1 MQQIFFAG
9 NIKFLRDRKKLSQ
22 EALAARLGLTRAK
35 LAAIEAGNTK
45 SPQPEDYLKFSEF
58 FKISIDTLLKIDL
71 SNLGELKIRE
81 LESGNDVYI
90 RGGNLRVLAI
100 SVDRSNNEN
109 VEYVPVK
116 AKAGYMAGYNDP
128 EFIAGLP
135 KYSLPNLPA
144 QGTFRIFPSTGD
156 SMLPVPEGS
165 DIIAQYVP
173 DWTDIKAD
181 TPCIVILKGQQ
192 DFVFKMA
199 TMNPEGTILLK
210 SLNPVYKPYPVEASD
225 VMEIWLF
232 YAYTSREFPEAQPEM
247 STVLTAIQNLEEKIG
262 QFAANSRGIGN
273 KKEHAA
279 TQGKI
284 LSE

>member
-1 MQQIFFAG
+1 MNLKMQRIFFAG
-9 NIKFLRDRKKLSQ
+9 NIKFLRERKKMSQ
-22 EALAARLGLTRAK
+22 EALAAQLGLTRAK

-45 SPQPEDYLKFSEF
+45 SPQPEDYLNFSDF

-71 SNLGELKIRE
+71 PKLGELKIRE

-100 SVDRSNNEN
+100 SVDKSNNEN

-128 EFIAGLP
+128 EFIAALP

-165 DIIAQYVP
+165 DIIAQYVQ
-173 DWTDIKAD
+173 DWSVIKPD
-181 TPCIVILKGQQ
+181 TPCVVILKGQQ
-192 DFVFKMA
+192 DFVFKLVTLNA
-199 TMNPEGTILLK
+199 DGTILLK
-210 SLNPVYKPYPVEASD
+210 SLNPVYKPYSVEASD
-225 VMEIWLF
+225 VMEIWRF
-232 YAYTSREFPEAQPEM
+232 YAYTSREFPEAKPEM
-247 STVLTAIQNLEEKIG
+247 ATVLNAIRTLEEKIG
-262 QFAANSRGIGN
+262 KMAGESQ
-273 KKEHAA
+273 
-279 TQGKI
+279 
-284 LSE
+284 

>member
-1 MQQIFFAG
+1 MNDKSQKIFFAS
-9 NIKFLRDRKKLSQ
+9 NIKFLRERKKMSQ
-22 EALAARLGLTRAK
+22 ETLASTLGLTRAK

-45 SPQPEDYLKFSEF
+45 SPQPEDYLGFSEF

-71 SNLGELKIRE
+71 SKLGELKMRD
-81 LESGNDVYI
+81 LEAGNDVYI

-135 KYSLPNLPA
+135 KYSLPNLPSR
-144 QGTFRIFPSTGD
+144 GTFRIFPSTGD

-173 DWTDIKAD
+173 DWTTIKPE

-192 DFVFKMA
+192 DFVFKMTTVKTDGA
-199 TMNPEGTILLK
+199 ILLR
-210 SLNPVYKPYPVEASD
+210 SLNPDYKPYTVEAAD
-225 VMEIWLF
+225 VIEVWKF
-232 YAYTSREFPEAQPEM
+232 FAYTSRKFPEARSEM
-247 STVLTAIQNLEEKIG
+247 ATILAAIKNLEEKIG
-262 QFAANSRGIGN
+262 
-273 KKEHAA
+273 KK
-279 TQGKI
+279 
-284 LSE
+284 

>member
-1 MQQIFFAG
+1 MQRIFFAG

-22 EALAARLGLTRAK
+22 ESLAAKLGLTRAK

-45 SPQPEDYLKFSEF
+45 SPQPEDYLNFSEF

-71 SNLGELKIRE
+71 PKLGELKIRE
-81 LESGNDVYI
+81 LEAGNDVYL

-128 EFIAGLP
+128 EFIASLP

-144 QGTFRIFPSTGD
+144 QGTFRIFSSTGD

-165 DIIAQYVP
+165 DIIAQYVA
-173 DWTDIKAD
+173 DWTAIKPD

-192 DFVFKMA
+192 DFVFKM
-199 TMNPEGTILLK
+199 TTINVDGTIVLK
-210 SLNPVYKPYPVEASD
+210 SLNPVYKSYSVSADD
-225 VMEIWLF
+225 VLEIWRF
-232 YAYTSREFPEAQPEM
+232 YAYTSKEFPEPQPEM
-247 STVLTAIQNLEEKIG
+247 ATVLNAIRGLEEKIG
-262 QFAANSRGIGN
+262 NM
-273 KKEHAA
+273 E
-279 TQGKI
+279 GK
-284 LSE
+284 

>member
-1 MQQIFFAG
+1 MQRIFFAG

-22 EALAARLGLTRAK
+22 ESLAAQLGLTRAK

-45 SPQPEDYLKFSEF
+45 SPQPEDYLNFSEF

-71 SNLGELKIRE
+71 PKLGELKIRE
-81 LESGNDVYI
+81 LEAGNDVYL

-128 EFIAGLP
+128 EFIASLP

-165 DIIAQYVP
+165 DIIAQYVA
-173 DWTDIKAD
+173 DWTAIKPD

-192 DFVFKMA
+192 DFVFKM
-199 TMNPEGTILLK
+199 TTINVDGTIVLK
-210 SLNPVYKPYPVEASD
+210 SLNPVYKSYSVSADD
-225 VMEIWLF
+225 VLEIWRF
-232 YAYTSREFPEAQPEM
+232 YAYTSKEFPEPQPEM
-247 STVLTAIQNLEEKIG
+247 ATVLNAIRGLEEKIG
-262 QFAANSRGIGN
+262 NM
-273 KKEHAA
+273 E
-279 TQGKI
+279 GK
-284 LSE
+284 

>member
-1 MQQIFFAG
+1 MQRIFFAG

-22 EALAARLGLTRAK
+22 ETLAAKLGLTRAK

-45 SPQPEDYLKFSEF
+45 SPQPTDYLNFSEF

-71 SNLGELKIRE
+71 SKLGELKIRE
-81 LESGNDVYI
+81 LEAGNDVYI

-128 EFIAGLP
+128 EFIASLP

-144 QGTFRIFPSTGD
+144 DGTFRIFPSTGD
-156 SMLPVPEGS
+156 SMLPVPESS

-173 DWTDIKAD
+173 DWTIIKAD

-192 DFVFKMA
+192 DFVFKLVTVNA
-199 TMNPEGTILLK
+199 DGTILLK
-210 SLNPVYKPYPVEASD
+210 SLNPVYKPYAVVTDD
-225 VMEIWLF
+225 VLEIWRF

-247 STVLTAIQNLEEKIG
+247 TTILMAIRNLEEKIE
-262 QFAANSRGIGN
+262 QML
-273 KKEHAA
+273 K
-279 TQGKI
+279 
-284 LSE
+284 

>member
-1 MQQIFFAG
+1 MQRIFFAG
-9 NIKFLRDRKKLSQ
+9 NIKFLRERKKISQ
-22 EALAARLGLTRAK
+22 EALAAQLGLTRAK

-45 SPQPEDYLKFSEF
+45 SPQPEDYLNFSDF

-71 SNLGELKIRE
+71 PKLGELKIRE

-128 EFIAGLP
+128 EFIASLP

-156 SMLPVPEGS
+156 SMLPVPESS
-165 DIIAQYVP
+165 DIITQYVP
-173 DWTDIKAD
+173 DWTAIKPD

-192 DFVFKMA
+192 NFVFKM
-199 TMNPEGTILLK
+199 TTINDDGTVVLK
-210 SLNPVYKPYPVEASD
+210 SLNPAYKPYTVSTDD
-225 VMEIWLF
+225 VLEIWRF
-232 YAYTSREFPEAQPEM
+232 YAYTSKEFPEPHPEM
-247 STVLTAIQNLEEKIG
+247 ATVLKAIRSLEEKIG
-262 QFAANSRGIGN
+262 NM
-273 KKEHAA
+273 E
-279 TQGKI
+279 GK
-284 LSE
+284 

>member
-1 MQQIFFAG
+1 MDLKMQRIFFAG
-9 NIKFLRDRKKLSQ
+9 NIKFLRERKKLSQ
-22 EALAARLGLTRAK
+22 ESLAAQLGLTRAK

-45 SPQPEDYLKFSEF
+45 SPQPEDYLNFSEF

-71 SNLGELKIRE
+71 PKLGELKIRE

-100 SVDRSNNEN
+100 SVDKSNNEN

-128 EFIAGLP
+128 EFIASLP

-165 DIIAQYVP
+165 DIIAQYIA
-173 DWTDIKAD
+173 DWTVLKPD
-181 TPCIVILKGQQ
+181 TPSIVILKGQQ
-192 DFVFKMA
+192 DFVFKMTTINA
-199 TMNPEGTILLK
+199 DGTILLK
-210 SLNPVYKPYPVEASD
+210 SLNSVYKPYTVSVDD
-225 VMEIWLF
+225 VLEIWKF
-232 YAYTSREFPEAQPEM
+232 YAYTSKEFPEAQPEM
-247 STVLTAIQNLEEKIG
+247 TTVLTAIKNLEAKI
-262 QFAANSRGIGN
+262 QKNIRQIG
-273 KKEHAA
+273 
-279 TQGKI
+279 
-284 LSE
+284 

>member
-1 MQQIFFAG
+1 MNTETQKIFFAG
-9 NIKFLRDRKKLSQ
+9 NIKFLRERKKISQ
-22 EALAARLGLTRAK
+22 ESLASRLGLTRAK
-35 LAAIEAGNTK
+35 IAAIEAGNTK
-45 SPQPEDYLKFSEF
+45 SPQPEDYLNFSDF
-58 FKISIDTLLKIDL
+58 FKISIDTLLKVDL
-71 SNLGELKIRE
+71 SKLGELKMRE

-100 SVDRSNNEN
+100 SVDQSNNEN

-135 KYSLPNLPA
+135 KYSVPNLPT

-173 DWTDIKAD
+173 DWTTMRPD

-192 DFVFKMA
+192 DFVFKMV
-199 TMNPEGTILLK
+199 TVNKNGTILLK
-210 SLNPVYKPYPVEASD
+210 SLNPEYKPYLVESGD
-225 VMEIWLF
+225 VMEIWRF
-232 YAYTSREFPEAQPEM
+232 YAYTSREFPEARSEM
-247 STVLTAIQNLEEKIG
+247 ATILEAIKKLEEKI
-262 QFAANSRGIGN
+262 R
-273 KKEHAA
+273 KD
-279 TQGKI
+279 
-284 LSE
+284 